1 MGEKIDVL
9 TALKNTTVKI
19 REWTDEKLEN
29 KVNKDGNKK
38 LTDENYTSAEKTRV
52 SEMVTGLTLLENK
65 LYLKNDSGII
75 ESTATALPSGSGGG
89 GSSATITLKN
99 LLDSNI
105 LTVAVGQKVNLEFS
119 FASSETEDNGTA
131 YIYVNSVLKGTSAI
145 VSGENSI
152 DISSYINEGTNEVK
166 ITCMD
171 IYSNSKSLSYTV
183 NAITLKITSTFDS
196 SQVYSGDI
204 NVRYVPYGAVEKKIY
219 FILDDEEHIAIT
231 SETGKQQT
239 YIIPAM
245 SHGVHTLKIYMT
257 AIINGLEVK
266 SNELNYDVMCITEG
280 TTTPLVASSYNVTS
294 VTQGE
299 LINIPFSVYDPL
311 IMEAEVILTIKQ
323 GEEVYFSS
331 SRTVDRTLQYWTTR
345 DYPVGDTITFTI
357 AYGSISKSHV
367 IAVKENSIDVAV
379 KTTNLEFQLKA
390 AGKSNEDN
398 DRDVWI
404 SGDVTTVFEN
414 INYDSTGWINDD
426 LGDTALRLS
435 GTSKATIQFQP
446 FLRDA
451 RSTGRTLEICFA
463 IRDVNNRNAVAI
475 SCLSGGIGFT
485 VTSDTTQLSSEQSK
499 ISCNYSDEEKI
510 YVSFV
515 IEPKSENRLMYVYLN
530 GILSGATQYPENDNL
545 QQQTPLYI
553 TVGSEYCCVDLYM
566 IRSYNVALTMD
577 EVKNNYIADITDI
590 GEKLLVYDDNDIY
603 DAFGKLSY
611 SELKDKIPILIVTG
625 DLPTYKGDKK
635 KVSVSYADPFNPSL
649 DFEDTATIDVQGTS
663 SQYYNR
669 KNWKIKTSNP
679 HALDLNQIETKV
691 LCFKTDYA
699 EASGRNNTGS
709 ANYVHTLYGDIKT
722 PPQEEDDRV
731 RTTIYG
737 RPCVM
742 FSRETPTSDLVFYGK
757 FNGNIDKGALENF
770 GFTDSYPLAQCVEFC
785 NNVSDA
791 CLFHGPI
798 PDDWSDDFEFR
809 QPDGYENI
817 DAFKIMH
824 NWVVSTYQDAA
835 TGDALDS
842 TYIGVD
848 GTQYTNDTAEYR
860 LAKFK
865 KEFTDYFNFDFCL
878 VYYLYTFI
886 MLMVDQRA
894 KNMFLTTWDQVH
906 WEPWFY
912 DNDTSFGINNE
923 GQLVFKYYHEDT
935 DQLDGANIYNG
946 ATSTIWR
953 NFREAFPDEID
964 ELYTKWRN
972 DKLLTYEKIVE
983 YFITKQTDKWSIS
996 IYNED
1001 SNFKYVDEL
1010 RNNNDSTYLYQI
1022 RGSAEEYFRSF
1033 IKSRLKYLD
1042 AKWNCGSYPSDYI
1055 SLRIYT
1061 PMDENGNPISG
1072 LPVEAN
1078 SDVTVT
1084 PYSNT
1089 YVGIQYGAGSV
1100 VRQYR
1105 AETNIPITMSSMT
1118 GANLNDLETAVF
1130 PASEISSLGDLA
1142 PLYCGTVNLS
1152 KASKLTEIKIGSGIS
1167 GYQNTN
1173 LTDLSIGTNKL
1184 LKKIDI
1190 QNCPNLVD
1198 SLKLSNC
1205 PNIQEI
1211 YAVGSGIT
1219 GLELP
1224 SSGYLRIVHLPGTLT
1239 NLTVTNQ
1246 QYIEEF
1252 SLEGYD
1258 NLTTLRI
1265 EKSTNIP
1272 VEDIM
1277 LNAPNLNRIRLL
1289 DVSWEAE
1296 SEEALATTI
1305 AKFKSCLGLDA
1316 SGNNIDKSVVTGRV
1330 SVPSISDELYNDIYE
1345 NFPDLVVDDGSG
1357 KPYIVNFL
1365 DRDGNSLY
1373 LIRLAEGE
1381 DAFDPIETGK
1391 IERPANIETEDAK
1404 YIFAGWSTIPTN
1416 VHSHYRVTPVYI
1428 TQYAVKYY
1436 NDTTLLHIE
1445 YVETGTAAPD
1455 PVANGIISVPTKTGT
1470 NDLHYSFSGW
1480 DNLPASVQKTT
1491 KVYAQYNNVYPVRY
1505 YNEDVLYYTQWIVE
1519 GNNVFDPVA
1528 SGDIAAPTKS
1538 SDVTDMFYI
1547 FSAWDNIPTN
1557 ITAITEV
1564 YATYDIYWAVRFYNE
1579 SVEVDMQKIKEGSSA
1594 VNPITRSENPIETPT
1609 KESTAQYDYTFSKW
1623 DGDYSNITEPT
1634 KIYAIYNSTIRKY
1647 TVYFYNLNTLL
1658 WQQDN
1663 VPYGSDA
1670 TEPVA
1675 AGTISTPTKLDVSE
1689 EDVSKYDFTGWG
1701 PSYKN
1706 IQGETK
1712 CYAIFRYNAYLEDDW
1727 ATIAANV
1734 ENGTAVDLYPIGAR
1748 KEMTVTLSDEVDYTI
1763 DVEIIAHNH
1772 DNLADGSGKATLT
1785 FFCKNLP
1792 YILYQMCETN
1802 TSGWQNTDMRTFVN
1816 GELFNALP
1824 TELRS
1829 AIKTVSK
1836 ISDGGANSKTLVTTE
1851 DKCWL
1856 ASYNEVGLVD
1866 GTMNLTGQGE
1876 LYKDTFT
1883 YGSDGASSRI
1893 KYLPDGYTPYG
1904 WWLRTSCYSTPDSTL
1919 FYRVTNSGGTYGDR
1933 PSGRYYVAFGFCI

>member
-1 MGEKIDVL
+1 M
-9 TALKNTTVKI
+9 
-19 REWTDEKLEN
+19 
-29 KVNKDGNKK
+29 
-38 LTDENYTSAEKTRV
+38 
-52 SEMVTGLTLLENK
+52 
-65 LYLKNDSGII
+65 
-75 ESTATALPSGSGGG
+75 
-89 GSSATITLKN
+89 
-99 LLDSNI
+99 
-105 LTVAVGQKVNLEFS
+105 
-119 FASSETEDNGTA
+119 
-131 YIYVNSVLKGTSAI
+131 
-145 VSGENSI
+145 
-152 DISSYINEGTNEVK
+152 
-166 ITCMD
+166 
-171 IYSNSKSLSYTV
+171 
-183 NAITLKITSTFDS
+183 
-196 SQVYSGDI
+196 
-204 NVRYVPYGAVEKKIY
+204 
-219 FILDDEEHIAIT
+219 
-231 SETGKQQT
+231 
-239 YIIPAM
+239 
-245 SHGVHTLKIYMT
+245 
-257 AIINGLEVK
+257 
-266 SNELNYDVMCITEG
+266 
-280 TTTPLVASSYNVTS
+280 
-294 VTQGE
+294 
-299 LINIPFSVYDPL
+299 
-311 IMEAEVILTIKQ
+311 
-323 GEEVYFSS
+323 
-331 SRTVDRTLQYWTTR
+331 
-345 DYPVGDTITFTI
+345 
-357 AYGSISKSHV
+357 
-367 IAVKENSIDVAV
+367 
-379 KTTNLEFQLKA
+379 
-390 AGKSNEDN
+390 
-398 DRDVWI
+398 
-404 SGDVTTVFEN
+404 
-414 INYDSTGWINDD
+414 
-426 LGDTALRLS
+426 
-435 GTSKATIQFQP
+435 
-446 FLRDA
+446 
-451 RSTGRTLEICFA
+451 
-463 IRDVNNRNAVAI
+463 
-475 SCLSGGIGFT
+475 
-485 VTSDTTQLSSEQSK
+485 
-499 ISCNYSDEEKI
+499 
-510 YVSFV
+510 
-515 IEPKSENRLMYVYLN
+515 
-530 GILSGATQYPENDNL
+530 
-545 QQQTPLYI
+545 
-553 TVGSEYCCVDLYM
+553 
-566 IRSYNVALTMD
+566 
-577 EVKNNYIADITDI
+577 
-590 GEKLLVYDDNDIY
+590 
-603 DAFGKLSY
+603 
-611 SELKDKIPILIVTG
+611 
-625 DLPTYKGDKK
+625 
-635 KVSVSYADPFNPSL
+635 
-649 DFEDTATIDVQGTS
+649 
-663 SQYYNR
+663 
-669 KNWKIKTSNP
+669 
-679 HALDLNQIETKV
+679 

-1033 IKSRLKYLD
+1033 IKSRLNYLD

-1198 SLKLSNC
+1198 SLKLANC

-1211 YAVGSGIT
+1211 YATGSGIT

-1224 SSGYLRIVHLPGTLT
+1224 SSGYLKKVYLPGTLT

-1252 SLEGYD
+1252 SLEGYGA
-1258 NLTTLRI
+1258 LTTLRI

-1277 LNAPNLNRIRLL
+1277 LNAQNLNRIRLL
-1289 DVSWEAE
+1289 DISWEAE

-1316 SGNNIDKSVVTGRV
+1316 SGNNIDKAVVTGRV

-1381 DAFDPIETGK
+1381 DAFDPIEAGK
-1391 IERPANIETEDAK
+1391 IERPVDIETEDAK

-1416 VHSHYRVTPVYI
+1416 IHSHYRVTPVYI

-1455 PVANGIISVPTKTGT
+1455 PVANGTISVPIKTGT
-1470 NDLHYSFSGW
+1470 DDLHYSFSGW
-1480 DNLPASVQKTT
+1480 DNLPTSVQKTT

-1519 GNNVFDPVA
+1519 GNNAFDPVA

-1564 YATYDIYWAVRFYNE
+1564 YAIYDIYWAVRFYNE

-1594 VNPITRSENPIETPT
+1594 VDPITRSENPIETPT

-1675 AGTISTPTKLDVSE
+1675 AGIISTPTKLDVSE

-1734 ENGTAVDLYPIGAR
+1734 ENGTAVDLYPVGAR

-1883 YGSDGASSRI
+1883 YGSDGTSSRI